1 MTTEG
6 FFDWLGRALGTAIRF
21 IVEALSTVFNAIWRA
36 MDDFLHGLARTLG
49 MDTSVVSILLLVVG
63 LLLLYAG
70 LRAFL
75 RRSIIGGII
84 WTFLGLVVLSWLIH

>member
-36 MDDFLHGLARTLG
+36 MDDFLHSLARTLG

-70 LRAFL
+70 LRAFFYAA
-75 RRSIIGGII
+75 RSSAASSGPCSG
-84 WTFLGLVVLSWLIH
+84 WSY